1 MTNDKERPQIPTELQ
16 GYIDE
21 HLTRLEKHVTKM
33 REALDTREA
42 KNFVDNFSTMQLQE
56 RSILAGCQQIMQRC
70 NFTEKDLMMKPLDE
84 YR

>member
-1 MTNDKERPQIPTELQ
+1 MTNDRERPQIPTELQ

-21 HLTRLEKHVTKM
+21 HLTNLEKCVARM
-33 REALDTREA
+33 REALDEREA
-42 KNFVDNFSTMQLQE
+42 KNFVDNFSAMQLQE

-70 NFTEKDLMMKPLDE
+70 KFNEKDLMMKPLDE